1 MSAIEERYG
10 RAVRSSH
17 LECPLD
23 RPADIDV
30 VLAAG
35 MSAHWRKK
43 TGELVAQPIGV
54 DLLRLRIDYDAVS
67 GLPGGRRAMGLLK
80 RMAPTR
86 ERLMAFAGDL
96 AVSRRFEFEPDAL
109 REIVL
114 RVLDLYLDPSCPTCT
129 GTGLV
134 GEYGTVRNMCPTC
147 HGGKARQ
154 LMWDGDRA
162 EQFAQM
168 LQVRMSEVT
177 DTARRR
183 MRGLLRDV

>member
-1 MSAIEERYG
+1 MSAIEEKYA

-43 TGELVAQPIGV
+43 NGDVVQEPIGV
-54 DLLRLRIDYDAVS
+54 DLLRLRTDYDSVS
-67 GLPGGRRAMGLLK
+67 GMPGGRKALALLK

-86 ERLMAFAGDL
+86 ERLMHFAADIAL
-96 AVSRRFEFEPDAL
+96 ARRFDFTPDEL
-109 REIVL
+109 QEIVL

-134 GEYGTVRNMCPTC
+134 GEYGTVRNMCPAC
-147 HGGKARQ
+147 DGSKARR
-154 LMWDGDRA
+154 LMWEGDRA
-162 EQFAQM
+162 EQFAQV

-183 MRGLLRDV
+183 MQGLLRG